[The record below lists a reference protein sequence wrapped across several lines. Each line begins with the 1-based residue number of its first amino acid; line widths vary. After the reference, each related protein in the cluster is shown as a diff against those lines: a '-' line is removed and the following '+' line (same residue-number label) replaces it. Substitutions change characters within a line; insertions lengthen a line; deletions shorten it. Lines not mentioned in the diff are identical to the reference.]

1 LNNIRKFVVRAS
13 SLLTL
18 VSGSLKFVLYDAK
31 LIADSSLLVM
41 MNGRTTLEGKTVME
55 ERSNQLSTLLS
66 LFADL
71 EVHSRRPR
79 LILNLPNLFVNQID
93 FVFSVNDIEITGRIG
108 NNGPRDSGP
117 FNVMTIL
124 TRGGG
129 RQVAA
134 TRIDNLPAH
143 TAQDFSLLTLRD
155 SSQYAGEQICAT
167 VLVDP
172 PTAEQAWGEV
182 IETTVEDNNL
192 ENCRIVP
199 PITPVE
205 PPPENGEISDEDLS

>member
-1 LNNIRKFVVRAS
+1 VVRAS
-13 SLLTL
+13 ALLTL
-18 VSGSLKFVLYDAK
+18 VSGSLKFVASDAK

-66 LFADL
+66 PFADL

-79 LILNLPNLFVNQID
+79 LILNLPNLFVNQIN
-93 FVFSVNDIEITGRIG
+93 FVFVGNDIEITGRIG
-108 NNGPRDSGP
+108 NSGSRDSGP

-124 TRGGG
+124 TRSG
-129 RQVAA
+129 QISA

-143 TAQDFSLLTLRD
+143 TAQDVSLTTLRD

-192 ENCRIVP
+192 GNCMIVP

-205 PPPENGEISDEDLS
+205 PPPENGEISDDDLR